1 MTPRNDFSPAGMLFK
16 SVVAAAGALVAAY
29 LLWKLRSLIVPVA
42 VSSLMAYICRP
53 LVTRLEHHRVP
64 RGLGIWLL
72 LFVFVLAALFIANQV
87 RSIMPTEIEALELK
101 VRAIYKINEGY
112 KNLMGLDPSL
122 TRGNWIYRLAH
133 DELDPIV
140 DQINRLL
147 ALTPEEH
154 TQFLASHPRGPEAPV
169 GSDRLLDYYRENLQ
183 TLKVREPAALPQT
196 GAVTAAPPAVAQTPT
211 PALKTPIAAL
221 GHILSTWI
229 IAPPI
234 FLFLLWD
241 TGEIKRGILR
251 AVPNRLFEPAL
262 TVLADLDRALGD
274 YMRGIFLECAL
285 LGLTVTLLLPFVG
298 VSPRWAIAIGI
309 FAGATNMIPYLGS
322 AVALMGGL
330 AYAALG
336 GGNPPASA
344 DGEHGEHRDLDHCR
358 RGTGRVAQERF
369 LRPPCPWWCGQASST
384 RGSDRGRGRRHPVR
398 SRRDAACDTY
408 DHRLQS
414 LRLEHS
420 QTTQSLRVDLNGG

>member
-16 SVVAAAGALVAAY
+16 SVVAASGTLVAAY
-29 LLWKLRSLIVPVA
+29 LIWKLRSLIVPVA
-42 VSSLMAYICRP
+42 VSSLTAYICRP

-87 RSIMPTEIEALELK
+87 RSIMPTEIEAIELK

-112 KNLMGLDPSL
+112 KNLTGLDQSL
-122 TRGNWIYRLAH
+122 TRGNWVYRLAH
-133 DELDPIV
+133 DELDTIV

-154 TQFLASHPRGPEAPV
+154 AQFLASHPRGPEAPV
-169 GSDRLLDYYRENLQ
+169 GSGRLLDYYRENLQ

-196 GAVTAAPPAVAQTPT
+196 GAVTAAPPAVAQMPT

-274 YMRGIFLECAL
+274 YMRGIFLECVL

-298 VSPRWAIAIGI
+298 VSPRWAISIGI

-330 AYAALG
+330 AYAVLADEIHPLLPMVNTENIAIWIIAAVGLAELLKNVFYDPLVLG
-336 GGNPPASA
+336 GAVKLHPLVVVIGVV
-344 DGEHGEHRDLDHCR
+344 GGGILFDLA
-358 RGTGRVAQERF
+358 GMLLAIPTITVF
-369 LRPPCPWWCGQASST
+369 KVLVSST
-384 RGSDRGRGRRHPVR
+384 ARQLKAYG
-398 SRRDAACDTY
+398 
-408 DHRLQS
+408 LI
-414 LRLEHS
+414 
-420 QTTQSLRVDLNGG
+420 

>member
-1 MTPRNDFSPAGMLFK
+1 M
-16 SVVAAAGALVAAY
+16 
-29 LLWKLRSLIVPVA
+29 
-42 VSSLMAYICRP
+42 
-53 LVTRLEHHRVP
+53 
-64 RGLGIWLL
+64 GIWLL

-112 KNLMGLDPSL
+112 KNLMGLDQSL

-154 TQFLASHPRGPEAPV
+154 RQFLASHPRGPEAPA
-169 GSDRLLDYYRENLQ
+169 GSNRLLDYYRENLQ

-196 GAVTAAPPAVAQTPT
+196 GAVTAAPPAVSQTPT
-211 PALKTPIAAL
+211 LALKTPIAAL

-262 TVLADLDRALGD
+262 AVLADLDRALGD

-285 LGLTVTLLLPFVG
+285 LGLTVTLLLSFVG
-298 VSPRWAIAIGI
+298 VPPHWAIAIGI
-309 FAGATNMIPYLGS
+309 FAGATNVIPYLGS
-322 AVALMGGL
+322 AAALMGGL
-330 AYAALG
+330 AYALLADEIHPLLPMVNTENIAIWIIAAVGLAELLKNVFYDPLVLG
-336 GGNPPASA
+336 GAVKLHPLVVVIGVV
-344 DGEHGEHRDLDHCR
+344 GGGILFDLA
-358 RGTGRVAQERF
+358 GVLLAIPVITIFKVF
-369 LRPPCPWWCGQASST
+369 VSST
-384 RGSDRGRGRRHPVR
+384 ARQLKAYG
-398 SRRDAACDTY
+398 
-408 DHRLQS
+408 LI
-414 LRLEHS
+414 
-420 QTTQSLRVDLNGG
+420 

>member
-29 LLWKLRSLIVPVA
+29 LLWKLRSLIVPVT

-53 LVTRLEHHRVP
+53 LVTRLEHNRVP
-64 RGLGIWLL
+64 RSLGIWLL

-112 KNLMGLDPSL
+112 KNLMGLDQSL

-133 DELDPIV
+133 DEMDPIV

-154 TQFLASHPRGPEAPV
+154 TQFLASHPRGPEAPA
-169 GSDRLLDYYRENLQ
+169 GSNRLLDYYRVNLQ

-196 GAVTAAPPAVAQTPT
+196 GAVRAAPPAVSQTPT
-211 PALKTPIAAL
+211 LALKTPIAAL

-241 TGEIKRGILR
+241 TGEIKRGIPER
-251 AVPNRLFEPAL
+251 SPTVCSNR
-262 TVLADLDRALGD
+262 R
-274 YMRGIFLECAL
+274 
-285 LGLTVTLLLPFVG
+285 
-298 VSPRWAIAIGI
+298 
-309 FAGATNMIPYLGS
+309 
-322 AVALMGGL
+322 
-330 AYAALG
+330 
-336 GGNPPASA
+336 
-344 DGEHGEHRDLDHCR
+344 
-358 RGTGRVAQERF
+358 
-369 LRPPCPWWCGQASST
+369 
-384 RGSDRGRGRRHPVR
+384 
-398 SRRDAACDTY
+398 
-408 DHRLQS
+408 
-414 LRLEHS
+414 
-420 QTTQSLRVDLNGG
+420 

>member
-1 MTPRNDFSPAGMLFK
+1 MLFK

-72 LFVFVLAALFIANQV
+72 LFVFVIAALFIAKQV

-112 KNLMGLDPSL
+112 KNLMGLDQSL
-122 TRGNWIYRLAH
+122 TRGNWIYRSAH

-154 TQFLASHPRGPEAPV
+154 TQFLASHARGPEAPP
-169 GSDRLLDYYRENLQ
+169 GSDRLLDYYRVNLQ
-183 TLKVREPAALPQT
+183 TLKVREPTALPQT
-196 GAVTAAPPAVAQTPT
+196 GAVRAAPPAVAQMPT
-211 PALKTPIAAL
+211 PALNTPIAAL

-241 TGEIKRGILR
+241 TGEIKRAVLR
-251 AVPNRLFEPAL
+251 SVPNRLFEPAL
-262 TVLADLDRALGD
+262 AVLADLDRALGD

-285 LGLTVTLLLPFVG
+285 LGLTVTLLLFVVG
-298 VSPRWAIAIGI
+298 VPPHWAIAIGI
-309 FAGATNMIPYLGS
+309 FAGATNVIPYLGS
-322 AVALMGGL
+322 VVALMGGL
-330 AYAALG
+330 AYALLAEEIHPLLPMVNTENIAIWIIAAVGLAELLKNVFYEPLVLG
-336 GGNPPASA
+336 GALKLHPLVVVVGVV
-344 DGEHGEHRDLDHCR
+344 GGGILFDLA
-358 RGTGRVAQERF
+358 GVLLAIPTITVF
-369 LRPPCPWWCGQASST
+369 KVFVSST
-384 RGSDRGRGRRHPVR
+384 ARQLKAYG
-398 SRRDAACDTY
+398 
-408 DHRLQS
+408 LI
-414 LRLEHS
+414 
-420 QTTQSLRVDLNGG
+420 